1 MRVIIITLEIS
12 FQKYKSCSFRFMCNA
27 RRKGKNPRWCRFWTT
42 SSSWLYTLHAHSRAN
57 INSLM
62 SVDRKIVCRSSIKS
76 FPFFAVHPRVMSSR
90 LNSSSKF
97 RHGASCFTMPYATR
111 IDFEFLH
118 FVAGS
123 SANSSSI
130 FSTRYSLENSA
141 MQTMLLNIYIYSS
154 LTIRSR
160 LVFVCNNEIETVIR
174 YMGWVKRNF
183 VKFFRRKGYKS

>member
-1 MRVIIITLEIS
+1 MSFLDDEFFVVIHASRIFS
-12 FQKYKSCSFRFMCNA
+12 YKYKFTYEC
-27 RRKGKNPRWCRFWTT
+27 GQKNRIRG
-42 SSSWLYTLHAHSRAN
+42 
-57 INSLM
+57 
-62 SVDRKIVCRSSIKS
+62 CRSSIKS

-174 YMGWVKRNF
+174 YMG
-183 VKFFRRKGYKS
+183 